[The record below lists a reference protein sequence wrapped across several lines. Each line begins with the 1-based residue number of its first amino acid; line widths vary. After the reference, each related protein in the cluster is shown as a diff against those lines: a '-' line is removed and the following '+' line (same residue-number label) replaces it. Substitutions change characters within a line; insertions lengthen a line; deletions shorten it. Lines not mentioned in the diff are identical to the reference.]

1 MESNDNLQQI
11 RRAAEYGDNKEQYY
25 LGRFYEEKV
34 IGEDMDNEESWMNSV
49 IYRFTV

>member
-1 MESNDNLQQI
+1 MLSFAIVCLRIGTQESSMKKM
-11 RRAAEYGDNKEQYY
+11 G
-25 LGRFYEEKV
+25 GKV